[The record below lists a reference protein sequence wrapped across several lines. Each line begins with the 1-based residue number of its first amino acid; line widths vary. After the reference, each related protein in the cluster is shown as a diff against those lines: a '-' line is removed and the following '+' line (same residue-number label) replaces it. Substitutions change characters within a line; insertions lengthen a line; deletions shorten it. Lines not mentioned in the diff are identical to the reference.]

1 MNIKRVPQEEM
12 KSLNFEELHE
22 WRIKNE
28 SVLMFRSE
36 RHDVLEAKQKELK
49 NWIDHDVYEEVEDKG
64 QNCISVTWVITEK
77 TSDGKQIV
85 KARLVARGY
94 EEEDKDSL
102 RTDSPTISK
111 DNLRPIF
118 AITSSLKAKFGARSG
133 QVHQIRGK
141 TWEVLSPQDAKVG
154 KKSQF
159 LHIIGK
165 FVISI
170 SRLLFYREIPLIETS
185 I

>member
-12 KSLNFEELHE
+12 KSLDFEELHE

-28 SVLMFRSE
+28 SVLMSRSE
-36 RHDVLEAKQKELK
+36 RHDVLEAKQKELE
-49 NWIDHDVYEEVEDKG
+49 NWIDYDVYEEVDDKG

-94 EEEDKDSL
+94 EDENKDSL

-111 DNLRPIF
+111 DNL
-118 AITSSLKAKFGARSG
+118 
-133 QVHQIRGK
+133 
-141 TWEVLSPQDAKVG
+141 
-154 KKSQF
+154 
-159 LHIIGK
+159 
-165 FVISI
+165 
-170 SRLLFYREIPLIETS
+170 
-185 I
+185 